1 MFTYNFPEY
10 KGPVSVQEQVTKIGF
25 EYMEIAEE
33 ALKSIIDPV
42 GVALECLDTIHA
54 CETLLRLLQQ
64 EHGIDVQAEAEFV
77 ERKNAERG
85 YYGEQQA

>member
-1 MFTYNFPEY
+1 MFTYNFPKY
-10 KGPVSVQEQVTKIGF
+10 KGHVSIQEQVTKIGF

-54 CETLLRLLQQ
+54 CETLLRVLQQ
-64 EHGIDVQAEAEFV
+64 EHGIDIQAEAEFV
-77 ERKNAERG
+77 EKKNEERG
-85 YYGEQQA
+85 YYGEQ